1 VKASVV
7 NISDGGEAVFR
18 RGFFLWR
25 LICTVLAFAVLGL
38 GGLVIA
44 TLIVPLANSFVAEE
58 RARNRRAQSL
68 IRASFRLYLWL
79 LQATG
84 VLQLEVIGGD
94 QLLASR
100 GKLVIANHPTLLD
113 IVILMALLPNATCVG
128 KRQLWLNPVL
138 RPVVR
143 AAGYIRNDSEP
154 EIFIAQCRAT
164 LLAGSN
170 LIIFPEGT
178 RSVAGQPLR
187 FHRGFAHIALAS
199 GAGLRPVLITCKPIT
214 LVKGEPYYRIPASPP
229 HFRIEVSDEIDAAC
243 YAHGESSSRALQ
255 ARKLVSY
262 IESDYARRLHHG

>member
-1 VKASVV
+1 MA
-7 NISDGGEAVFR
+7 NTSDGGEAVLR

-25 LICTVLAFAVLGL
+25 LIWTGLAFAVLGL
-38 GGLVIA
+38 GGLVLAI
-44 TLIVPLANSFVAEE
+44 LIVPVANLFVADE
-58 RARNRRAQSL
+58 RARKRRAQSL

-79 LQATG
+79 LQAVG
-84 VLQLEVIGGD
+84 ILRLEVVGGD
-94 QLLASR
+94 KLYGCRGQL
-100 GKLVIANHPTLLD
+100 VVANHPTLLD
-113 IVILMALLPNATCVG
+113 IVILMALLPDATCVG

-143 AAGYIRNDSEP
+143 AAGYIRNDCEP

-164 LLAGSN
+164 LSAGSN

-178 RSVAGQPLR
+178 RSVAGRPLR
-187 FHRGFAHIALAS
+187 FQRGFAHIALAS
-199 GAGLRPVLITCKPIT
+199 GAGLRPVLITCEPVT

-229 HFRIEVSDEIDAAC
+229 HFRIEVCDVINAAC
-243 YAHGESSSRALQ
+243 YAHGEAGSRALK

>member
-1 VKASVV
+1 MA
-7 NISDGGEAVFR
+7 NISGGGEAVLR

-25 LICTVLAFAVLGL
+25 LICTGLAFAVLGL

-44 TLIVPLANSFVAEE
+44 TLIVPVANLFVTDE
-58 RARNRRAQSL
+58 RARKRRAQSL

-79 LQATG
+79 LQAVG
-84 VLQLEVIGGD
+84 ILHLEVIGGD
-94 QLLASR
+94 KLQACR
-100 GKLVIANHPTLLD
+100 GKLVVANHPTLLD
-113 IVILMALLPNATCVG
+113 IVILMALLPDAICVG

-178 RSVAGQPLR
+178 RSVVGQPLR

-199 GAGLRPVLITCKPIT
+199 GAGLRPVLITCEPAT

-229 HFRIEVSDEIDAAC
+229 HFRLEVSDEIDVAC
-243 YAHGESSSRALQ
+243 YARGGASSRALQ
-255 ARKLVSY
+255 ARKLVSF